1 MSFDALSW
9 AAKCKPGSA
18 PQKLVLLALAE
29 CAQRGTNLAF
39 PSIAALV
46 EFSSLN
52 RKTVIAAL
60 ASLEESGLIE
70 DTQERVGRTK
80 QVKVYYLNLES
91 VPKTEPSQKRNSS
104 TFTPKGSQKRDTEP
118 VMEPVSPNGDSAR
131 AKKANPF
138 PKPEWADAQV
148 WSDFLDNRKAKRL
161 KNTATAYKGFLEDVE
176 RHRNAQWTPAALLEH
191 ATRKGWGGIYSPNG
205 RDAKPAANDAGGFL
219 AHKMRQRQARAGP

>member
-29 CAQRGTNLAF
+29 CAQRDNNLAF

-60 ASLEESGLIE
+60 ASLEEGNFIT
-70 DTQERVGRTK
+70 DTGERMGRTK
-80 QVKVYYLNLES
+80 QVKVYCLNLES
-91 VPKTEPSQKRNSS
+91 SPKTEQFQKRNSS
-104 TFTPKGSQKRDTEP
+104 TFSVKESQKRDTEP
-118 VMEPVSPNGDSAR
+118 VREPVSPNGDSAR
-131 AKKANPF
+131 ARKADTF
-138 PKPEWADAQV
+138 PMPEWADPQV

-161 KNTATAYKGFLEDVE
+161 KNTATAYKGFLEDIE
-176 RHRNAQWTPAALLEH
+176 RNRTAQWSPAKLLEH
-191 ATRKGWGGIYSPNG
+191 ATKRGWGAIYPPSGTTP
-205 RDAKPAANDAGGFL
+205 ANDAGGGFL
-219 AHKMRQRQARAGP
+219 AHKIAQRKARDGP